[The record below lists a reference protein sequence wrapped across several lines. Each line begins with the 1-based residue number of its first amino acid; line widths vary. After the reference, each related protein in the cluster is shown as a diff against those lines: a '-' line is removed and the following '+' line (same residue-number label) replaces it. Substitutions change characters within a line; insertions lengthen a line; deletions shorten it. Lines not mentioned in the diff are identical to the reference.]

1 MRTATFSVL
10 IAVVAV
16 VLVPTVLPD
25 CSDAVPDGTAYYCYG
40 DNPEL
45 SYEHDYRESMEIR
58 WLAIGEDG
66 DEIDIMPLD
75 VNSTV
80 VTLDLSDEPRLSRVT
95 VTQQVYYGGQLMDT
109 IAAVLIPLHI
119 GSDEYTVTFMDG
131 GRVYDVQTIDRNT
144 LVIEG
149 DDHVIIPAAPVKDGY
164 TFDGWYTDDGFTQEF
179 DSKQP
184 VTGDLTIYAKWIG
197 TGSGSNSSTII
208 VGGTNVVTFECDFGL
223 EYEIVGQTQN
233 SVSFTVNVVG
243 GYEIDGDILVESDH
257 GLVNLSQGIYTL
269 SGFNQ
274 NVKVTITGDVH
285 QIDDD
290 VPSPQS
296 DEGFSWW
303 IIVVL
308 AIAIVILAM
317 VALYYRHRT
326 GEGDADEGR

>member
-1 MRTATFSVL
+1 MRTAAFVAL
-10 IAVVAV
+10 VAV
-16 VLVPTVLPD
+16 AAVILVPTVISD
-25 CSDAVPDGTAYYCYG
+25 CSDAVPDGTTYYCYG

-58 WLAIGEDG
+58 WTAVGEDG
-66 DEIDIMPLD
+66 NPIDVKSLDE
-75 VNSTV
+75 NSTV
-80 VTLDLSDEPRLSRVT
+80 VTLDL
-95 VTQQVYYGGQLMDT
+95 
-109 IAAVLIPLHI
+109 IHI

-131 GRVYDVQTIDRNT
+131 GRVYDVQTIDHNT

-164 TFDGWYTDDGFTQEF
+164 TFDGWYTDDRFTQEF

-285 QIDDD
+285 QIDDN
-290 VPSPQS
+290 VPAPQS
-296 DEGFSWW
+296 DEGFPWW